1 MKKYIYVVILV
12 SLSTLVVAKN
22 DYKEAAKPYIGTT
35 IKILDERSD
44 ITDHLQELVPLF
56 IKEAGINVDYRIL
69 GHFERLDYWGLA
81 STQKN
86 INDAATI
93 HFSQMG
99 YLLSKDLILPLDDLM
114 DNKKRAIDQ
123 FNSDR
128 LKQDV
133 WDMSSK
139 DRGKTY
145 GFVNWTYINVLM
157 TRGDLINHP
166 LEKEAFA
173 KRYGYPLSLA
183 QTSEQLFYSAE
194 FFTRHK
200 EDQPAGEP

>member
-81 STQKN
+81 LCFEPTVRAICPCSL
-86 INDAATI
+86 
-93 HFSQMG
+93 
-99 YLLSKDLILPLDDLM
+99 YLYVTTESKAISLSSNSKHRTLILL
-114 DNKKRAIDQ
+114 R
-123 FNSDR
+123 
-128 LKQDV
+128 
-133 WDMSSK
+133 
-139 DRGKTY
+139 
-145 GFVNWTYINVLM
+145 
-157 TRGDLINHP
+157 
-166 LEKEAFA
+166 
-173 KRYGYPLSLA
+173 
-183 QTSEQLFYSAE
+183 
-194 FFTRHK
+194 
-200 EDQPAGEP
+200 